1 MIFVLV
7 YLIVSIVIYVE
18 MFRFLQRQS
27 NGFKTQHTHPE
38 MREVRPNDPLLVVK
52 FDGTPRTPGSEQ
64 SGDLGFSKF
73 LTNRGSGDG
82 NNDSP

>member
-7 YLIVSIVIYVE
+7 YLVVSIVIYVKL
-18 MFRFLQRQS
+18 FQFIQRQS
-27 NGFKTQHTHPE
+27 KGFKTQNTHPE

-52 FDGTPRTPGSEQ
+52 FDGPPRSSGSEQ
-64 SGDLGFSKF
+64 HPDLGFNEF
-73 LTNRGSGDG
+73 LANRGTGNG

>member
-7 YLIVSIVIYVE
+7 YLVVSIVVYVKL
-18 MFRFLQRQS
+18 FQFIQRQS
-27 NGFKTQHTHPE
+27 KDSKTQNPHPE

-52 FDGTPRTPGSEQ
+52 FDGSPRSSGSEQ
-64 SGDLGFSKF
+64 HPDLGFNEF
-73 LTNRGSGDG
+73 LANRGTSDG

>member
-7 YLIVSIVIYVE
+7 YLIVSIVIYVRL
-18 MFRFLQRQS
+18 FQFIQRQS

-38 MREVRPNDPLLVVK
+38 MREVRSTDPLLVVK
-52 FDGTPRTPGSEQ
+52 FDGPPRSSGSEQ
-64 SGDLGFSKF
+64 SGDLGFNEF
-73 LTNRGSGDG
+73 LTNRGSSDG

>member
-7 YLIVSIVIYVE
+7 YLVVSLTIYVKL
-18 MFRFLQRQS
+18 FQFIQRQS
-27 NGFKTQHTHPE
+27 KGFKTESTHLE

-52 FDGTPRTPGSEQ
+52 FDGPPCTPGSEQ
-64 SGDLGFSKF
+64 SGDLGFHEF
-73 LTNRGSGDG
+73 LANRGTGNG